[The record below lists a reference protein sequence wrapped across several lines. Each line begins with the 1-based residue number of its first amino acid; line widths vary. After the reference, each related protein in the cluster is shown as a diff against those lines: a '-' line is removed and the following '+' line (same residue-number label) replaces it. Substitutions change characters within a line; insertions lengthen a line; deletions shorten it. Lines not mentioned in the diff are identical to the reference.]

1 MGESGAA
8 PAWSFCTLVTG
19 RGSGKRAPTHGNDSS
34 RHSEAGLSAS
44 QVSGTQLLRH
54 AQAGRSPAWSWRPP
68 SLRSVR
74 RGLSESPESAQET
87 AHAAPHAAEATRIV
101 AEAARLCRRILGTL
115 FAGATV
121 ASWLH
126 SGMRCLANPLAS
138 LWDSASTRKTRLAER
153 RRTMAAA
160 YARYAAHCA
169 PFLTA
174 FGALEAFAVKP
185 QSCLPTIGH
194 RHHRDRVSAAA
205 LRASARRRP
214 PRMLCC

>member
-1 MGESGAA
+1 MQPRMQRRLPVSSPRLRAFAGESWVHFLLEQLSPLG
-8 PAWSFCTLVTG
+8 CTRECVVLPI
-19 RGSGKRAPTHGNDSS
+19 RW
-34 RHSEAGLSAS
+34 
-44 QVSGTQLLRH
+44 QVFG
-54 AQAGRSPAWSWRPP
+54 
-68 SLRSVR
+68 
-74 RGLSESPESAQET
+74 
-87 AHAAPHAAEATRIV
+87 
-101 AEAARLCRRILGTL
+101 
-115 FAGATV
+115 
-121 ASWLH
+121 
-126 SGMRCLANPLAS
+126 
-138 LWDSASTRKTRLAER
+138 DSASTRKTRLAER

-205 LRASARRRP
+205 LRAPARRRP